1 MKNTRRT
8 TCLKISTAIFL
19 VFVSAVF
26 PVYSQQIN
34 NKDKPKIGLVL
45 SGGGAKGLAHIG
57 VLKVL
62 EEAGISPDI
71 ITGTSMGGI
80 MGGLYAAGYTAEELS
95 EINKNANWDL
105 LLTDKVRLL
114 SVAMD
119 EKNETK
125 KYLFEIP
132 IRDKKINLP
141 AGVIEGQH
149 LEAYFSEL
157 LWPLTEEE
165 DFNQLPVPFHC
176 MSVDMISGET
186 IEHSSGDLVQS
197 IRASM
202 SIPTVFSPVKMDSM
216 LLVDGGVARN
226 FPVQEAINM
235 GADIIIG
242 VYVGFQE
249 DITANDIGSMT
260 EILQRAIA
268 LGGIVDAK
276 EQFPKCDVLI
286 IPDLRDYSAADF
298 MKGQNIEQ
306 IGEDAAR
313 AKIEEIN
320 SLVEKYNLKYTAVD
334 PIGRPKKIKITGL
347 ETTGLQYLSENFVLS
362 KSGIEKGDSVSY
374 NAIEEAI
381 NFMYGT
387 RHFGKLTYSLK
398 KDQENDGYILV
409 FHITETPRAMFK
421 LAPQYDD
428 DLGVGITTNFTLRNI
443 IAPATRLL
451 FSVNIAENPGMEIKL
466 NKFVGKKQRLSDYF
480 FMDSYS
486 YKLPFY
492 DAGDRLGTYKRAY
505 FGGGYGI
512 EYLFGLNHQLGG
524 NAFYKYNRLTP
535 HKDLRAIY
543 PEADVEFM
551 KAHDWGYQL
560 YYKVNTTDDL
570 YFPKRGIKFNIGFQ
584 HILSANSELNR
595 NAIEP
600 RSYLIDETNEAYAT
614 LTIDH
619 NWYKTFA
626 KRFTYNFGVDA
637 GFSAKESGTNGLFI
651 LGGSQFGESKLNFKN
666 MAGFNLAEIYTYN
679 YAMVKSA
686 LNIELLSGLY
696 FSANVNV
703 AATAHT
709 YEDLFDEVTSNP
721 FTDNIFGY
729 SFGFKYESIL
739 GPIQLMVSENNQ
751 DNESRFH
758 FTVGFPF

>member
-1 MKNTRRT
+1 MKNTKLSA
-8 TCLKISTAIFL
+8 CLIISTVIFL
-19 VFVSAVF
+19 TAISAVT
-26 PVYSQQIN
+26 PVYSQEIKN
-34 NKDKPKIGLVL
+34 PDKPRIGLVL

-62 EEAGISPDI
+62 EEEGIIPDI

-80 MGGLYAAGYTAEELS
+80 MGSLYAAGYTADELT

-114 SVAMD
+114 SVAMN

-132 IRDKKINLP
+132 IRDKRINLP

-157 LWPLTEEE
+157 LWPLTAEE
-165 DFNQLPVPFHC
+165 DFNKLPIPFHC

-186 IEHSSGDLVQS
+186 VEHSSGDLVKS

-216 LLVDGGVARN
+216 LLVDGGVTRN

-249 DITANDIGSMT
+249 DVSVDDIKSMT
-260 EILQRAIA
+260 DILQRSIA

-276 EQFPKCDVLI
+276 EQFEKCDVLI
-286 IPDLRDYSAADF
+286 IPDLHDYSAADF
-298 MKGQNIEQ
+298 VKGELIQQ
-306 IGEDAAR
+306 IGEVATREKLDEIKAL
-313 AKIEEIN
+313 AK
-320 SLVEKYNLKYTAVD
+320 KYDLKYKAAD
-334 PIGRPKKIKITGL
+334 RIPKPRKIKITDQ
-347 ETTGLQYLSENFVLS
+347 EITGLQFLNENFMLS

-374 NAIEEAI
+374 NDIKEAI
-381 NFMYGT
+381 DFMYGT
-387 RHFGKLTYSLK
+387 MHFGKLTYSLK
-398 KDQENDGYILV
+398 KDLENDGYILT
-409 FHITETPRAMFK
+409 FEIKETPRAMFK
-421 LAPQYDD
+421 LAPRYDD

-443 IAPATRLL
+443 VAPATRML
-451 FSVNIAENPGMEIKL
+451 FSVNVAENPGMEIKL

-480 FMDSYS
+480 FLNTYN

-492 DAGDRLGTYKRAY
+492 DGGKRLGTYKRGY

-512 EYLFGLNHQLGG
+512 EYLFGLNHQIGG

-535 HKDLRAIY
+535 RKDLQSIY
-543 PEADVEFM
+543 PEADFSYL
-551 KAHDWGYQL
+551 KSHDWGYQG

-570 YFPKRGIKFNIGFQ
+570 YFPKKGIKLNLVFQ
-584 HILSANSELNR
+584 HILSANSHLQLKN
-595 NAIEP
+595 N
-600 RSYLIDETNEAYAT
+600 ETFEYFINEVNDPYAT
-614 LTIDH
+614 LNLEH
-619 NWYKTFA
+619 NWYKTLA
-626 KRFTYNFGVDA
+626 SRFTYNFGVDL
-637 GFSAKESGTNGLFI
+637 GLSTEDSGTNGLFI
-651 LGGSQFGESKLNFKN
+651 LGGSQVGENKMNFKN
-666 MAGFNLAEIYTYN
+666 MAGFNLAEIYAYN
-679 YAMVKSA
+679 YAILESA
-686 LNIELLSGLY
+686 LNVEITSGLY

-703 AATAHT
+703 AATANT
-709 YEDLFDEVTSNP
+709 YQDLLEHITTEP
-721 FTDNIFGY
+721 FGNNIWGY
-729 SFGFKYESIL
+729 SFGFNYDSLL
-739 GPIQLMVSENNQ
+739 GPIQLMVSGNNQ
-751 DNESRFH
+751 DDESRFH
-758 FTVGFPF
+758 FSIGFPF